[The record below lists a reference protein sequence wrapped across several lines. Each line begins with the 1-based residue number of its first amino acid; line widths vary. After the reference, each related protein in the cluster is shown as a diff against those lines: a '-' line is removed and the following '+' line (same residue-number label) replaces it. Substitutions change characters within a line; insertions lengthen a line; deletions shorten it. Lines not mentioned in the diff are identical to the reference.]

1 MKQGQL
7 NTYFKKL
14 SLVPGTSNG
23 DERGEATSC
32 LTKGTGVYDKSK
44 RGREFQDHW
53 LGLYNYLRYDK
64 KANVMYC
71 EPCREFVTIIGYW
84 KQDTNHL
91 QFSVWGIDFKSNF
104 KFR

>member
-1 MKQGQL
+1 MKQCQL

-14 SLVPGTSNG
+14 TRPSAKW
-23 DERGEATSC
+23 DH
-32 LTKGTGVYDKSK
+32 GVYDKSK